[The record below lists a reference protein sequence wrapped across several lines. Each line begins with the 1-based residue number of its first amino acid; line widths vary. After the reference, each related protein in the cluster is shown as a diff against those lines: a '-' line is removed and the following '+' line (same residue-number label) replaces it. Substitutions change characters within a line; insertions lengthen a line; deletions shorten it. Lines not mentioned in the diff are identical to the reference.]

1 MAGFSDL
8 FQINKQDLTENAK
21 MLPMLRTAVN
31 PILITPQI
39 HSSECFYLRLKEE
52 SVNKTFEDE
61 EMAESNEIGENFVS

>member
-21 MLPMLRTAVN
+21 MFLMLMTILN

-52 SVNKTFEDE
+52 SVNRAFEDE